1 MSEQA
6 SVHSLLSDLRE
17 ALVFQRELGLSAL
30 DVDDKLL
37 RPKKPRS
44 VSSAQQTVAVDA
56 GVSTPEQARAELAR
70 MLKGERG
77 ETPTNDPVTGVGLEG
92 VRETPSH
99 TRVSQLDAAQSNVV
113 LGAGNP
119 NARVMFVGEAP
130 RRDVELLG
138 VPFVG
143 AGGELL
149 TKMLQA
155 MGLERADV
163 YLTNVVKLRR
173 SRQSTTQPAPV
184 DACEPVLSKQIE
196 AIRPEV
202 IVTFGDFASQML
214 LRDEA
219 PVSKMRGQWR
229 EYQGIAVMPTFHP
242 DELLRDFSKKK
253 PVWMD
258 LQAVMHHLGLKRPG

>member
-6 SVHSLLSDLRE
+6 LVHSLLSDLRE
-17 ALVFQRELGLSAL
+17 ALVFQRELGLGAL

-37 RPKKPRS
+37 RPKKSRPAQ
-44 VSSAQQTVAVDA
+44 SAQRTVALDA
-56 GVSTPEQARAELAR
+56 GVSTPEQAREELAR

-77 ETPTNDPVTGVGLEG
+77 QTPSKDPGAGAALKGAPEG
-92 VRETPSH
+92 SSH
-99 TRVSQLDAAQSNVV
+99 TRASQLDAAQSNLV

-119 NARVMFVGEAP
+119 NARLMFVGEAP

-138 VPFVG
+138 EPFAG
-143 AGGELL
+143 NGGELL

-163 YLTNVVKLRR
+163 YLTNVVKRRR
-173 SRQSTTQPAPV
+173 SRQNTSPPSSM
-184 DACEPVLSKQIE
+184 DACEPILRQQIE

-202 IVTFGDFASQML
+202 IVTFGNFASEML

-219 PVSKMRGQWR
+219 PVSKMRGQWC

-242 DELLRDFSKKK
+242 DELLQDASKKK

-258 LQAVMHHLGLKRPG
+258 LQAVMHRLGIKRPA